1 MHADR
6 TNRIA
11 LLVLAVLLIA
21 VGADAGSASL
31 GVFGDTTRHSTLFAN
46 PTGKF
51 FGSNG
56 DWLWPVMA
64 VAALILALLAL
75 RWLIALLFSTDRSGD
90 LPLPASG
97 PTGRTTL
104 TAGALTRAVTEEIDG
119 YRGVSSARA
128 RLIGDP
134 EDPELVV
141 TVTAEQSADMAELRQ
156 RIETGALTHARM
168 STGNPE
174 LPIQLDLTVTTK
186 GSARVS

>member
-31 GVFGDTTRHSTLFAN
+31 GVFGNTTRHSTLFTN

-56 DWLWPVMA
+56 DWLWPAIA

-97 PTGRTTL
+97 PAGRTTL
-104 TAGALTRAVTEEIDG
+104 AAGALTRAVTEEIDG

-128 RLIGDP
+128 RLIGNP

-141 TVTAEQSADMAELRQ
+141 TVTAEQSADMAELRGH
-156 RIETGALTHARM
+156 IEAGALTHVRA
-168 STGNPE
+168 SIGDPA
-174 LPIQLDLTVTTK
+174 LPIQLNLTVTTK
-186 GSARVS
+186 RPARVS